1 MALFRVYQGWSGM
14 EVIALVDA
22 PVIWVDVS
30 KLGKVKEIVTVVG
43 DLPSQAIVVIQEFCD
58 RFPTLR
64 SVNRYQ

>member
-1 MALFRVYQGWSGM
+1 M
-14 EVIALVDA
+14 EAIALVDA